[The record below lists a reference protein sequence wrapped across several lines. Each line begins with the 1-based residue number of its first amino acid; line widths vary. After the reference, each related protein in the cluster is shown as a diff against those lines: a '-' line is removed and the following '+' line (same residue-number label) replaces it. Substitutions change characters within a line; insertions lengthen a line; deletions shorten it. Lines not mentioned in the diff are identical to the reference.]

1 MPLFAALATAS
12 GKNTESARQ
21 LAKLACPLLTR
32 LVLKHNNI
40 AEVRRGGREGGGGME
55 REQGWSRKGEHKR
68 ARYVLV
74 LMLQLISLN
83 QNSVNRNFRKWVGCE
98 ALALIQDNG
107 SLL

>member
-1 MPLFAALATAS
+1 MSSANGPHHHGKIREIDVPLFAVLATAS

-40 AEVRRGGREGGGGME
+40 AEVRREGG

-74 LMLQLISLN
+74 LMLHVNHIMGLHISRCLPAC
-83 QNSVNRNFRKWVGCE
+83 VR
-98 ALALIQDNG
+98 
-107 SLL
+107 